1 MASESE
7 RYELVQRAVE
17 GDAEALQR
25 LIVHYHGPLCGL
37 IQKRMAAALRRHVD
51 AEDVLQQAYV
61 NAFKAIGNY
70 TFDGAGGFY
79 AWLKQIAVDRLK
91 QTERDLR
98 RKKRDIGRRLTR
110 SAAGAASSPDLMAR
124 LSSPGTSPSRSLARD
139 EASAAVISSMA
150 RLTDDQRAIVRMR
163 FLEDKPVAEIAAE
176 LGKTEAAI
184 HMLSFRGLK
193 ALRELMG
200 SITQYLTK
208 L

>member
-1 MASESE
+1 MTSESE

-17 GDAEALQR
+17 GDAQALQR
-25 LIVHYHGPLCGL
+25 LIVHYHGPLCGT
-37 IQKRMAAALRRHVD
+37 IDSRMAVALHRHVD
-51 AEDVLQQAYV
+51 PEDVLQQAYV
-61 NAFKAIGNY
+61 DAFKSIG
-70 TFDGAGGFY
+70 TCSFDGVGAFY
-79 AWLKQIAVDRLK
+79 VWLERIALDRLK
-91 QTERDLR
+91 KTERDLR

-110 SAAGAASSPDLMAR
+110 SAAGATSSPDLMAR
-124 LSSPGTSPSRSLARD
+124 LSSPGTSPSQSLAKD

-176 LGKTEAAI
+176 LDKTEAAI

>member
-1 MASESE
+1 MMRE
-7 RYELVQRAVE
+7 
-17 GDAEALQR
+17 
-25 LIVHYHGPLCGL
+25 
-37 IQKRMAAALRRHVD
+37 
-51 AEDVLQQAYV
+51 
-61 NAFKAIGNY
+61 
-70 TFDGAGGFY
+70 
-79 AWLKQIAVDRLK
+79 
-91 QTERDLR
+91 
-98 RKKRDIGRRLTR
+98 RRLVL
-110 SAAGAASSPDLMAR
+110 SAGATSSSDLMAR
-124 LSSPGTSPSRSLARD
+124 LSSPGTSPSRSLDKD